1 MTKQNTTISNG
12 TIWRIIFI
20 LALVTVAILIRDVL
34 ALLVIA
40 IVLASAF
47 DPWVDTLSRVKIPRG
62 LSIAIIFTLFLS
74 LITTVII
81 LLSGPIAAQIMDI
94 SSSFPELYRKL
105 DDALA
110 NLHRLEGVS
119 PSVLSSNSGTSLTQ
133 LAQSLSKIGF
143 GIFNVVTSIF
153 GSIISFFMV
162 LVLTFYLTIEEKGFK
177 NFITHLFPAD
187 KSEKVSYLVENM
199 QKRLGLWFRGQMI
212 LSLIIFITV
221 YIGLLILDVKYALLL
236 AVLAGLLEIVP
247 ILGPW
252 ISAIIAVFFAWAD
265 GLNKAIY
272 TAILYLVIQQLE
284 NNVIVPKV
292 MGRNTGLN
300 PVVVILAILTGGR
313 LAGVIGALLA
323 VPIATVVSVYFEY
336 AIAQRKTS
344 R

>member
-162 LVLTFYLTIEEKGFK
+162 LVLTFYLTI
-177 NFITHLFPAD
+177 
-187 KSEKVSYLVENM
+187 
-199 QKRLGLWFRGQMI
+199 
-212 LSLIIFITV
+212 
-221 YIGLLILDVKYALLL
+221 
-236 AVLAGLLEIVP
+236 
-247 ILGPW
+247 
-252 ISAIIAVFFAWAD
+252 
-265 GLNKAIY
+265 
-272 TAILYLVIQQLE
+272 
-284 NNVIVPKV
+284 
-292 MGRNTGLN
+292 
-300 PVVVILAILTGGR
+300 
-313 LAGVIGALLA
+313 
-323 VPIATVVSVYFEY
+323 
-336 AIAQRKTS
+336 
-344 R
+344 

>member
-1 MTKQNTTISNG
+1 MTKQNITISNG

-20 LALVTVAILIRDVL
+20 FALVAVAILIRDVL
-34 ALLVIA
+34 ALLIIA

-47 DPWVDTLSRVKIPRG
+47 DPWVDALVRVKIPRG
-62 LSIAIIFTLFLS
+62 LSIAIIFTILLS
-74 LITTVII
+74 LIGTVVI
-81 LLSGPIAAQIMDI
+81 LLSGPIATQIMDI

-110 NLHRLEGVS
+110 NLHRLEGVT
-119 PSVLSSNSGTSLTQ
+119 PSALANNSGTSLTQ

-153 GSIISFFMV
+153 GGIISFFMV

-177 NFITHLFPAD
+177 NFIINLFPAD
-187 KSEKVSYLVENM
+187 KSEKISYLVEKM
-199 QKRLGLWFRGQMI
+199 QKRLGMWFRGQII
-212 LSLIIFITV
+212 LSLIIFVAV
-221 YIGLLILDVKYALLL
+221 YIGLSILGVKYALLL

-265 GLNKAIY
+265 GVNKAIY

-284 NNVIVPKV
+284 NNIIVPKV

-300 PVVVILAILTGGR
+300 PVIVILALLIGGR

-323 VPIATVVSVYFEY
+323 VPVATVLSVYFEY
-336 AIAQRKTS
+336 AMAKRK
-344 R
+344 